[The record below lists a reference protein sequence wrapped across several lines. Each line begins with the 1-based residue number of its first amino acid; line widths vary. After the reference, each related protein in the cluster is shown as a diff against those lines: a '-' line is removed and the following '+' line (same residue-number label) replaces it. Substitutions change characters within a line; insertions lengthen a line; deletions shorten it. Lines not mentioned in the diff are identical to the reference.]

1 MEKPEMPRN
10 ANPFGNV
17 QKAESGTGVED
28 HSLQGIKNAE
38 AAFKR
43 EKKDAK
49 WTVVRARVVTL
60 ELFKNLL

>member
-49 WTVVRARVVTL
+49 
-60 ELFKNLL
+60 

>member
-1 MEKPEMPRN
+1 MPRN

-17 QKAESGTGVED
+17 QKSERDTGMED

-49 WTVVRARVVTL
+49 
-60 ELFKNLL
+60 